1 MSPTSTIR
9 PRHVPCP
16 TEWPALSPSKI
27 SSHDPHATDNDWEFV
42 ADDTPTQT
50 SFERDAEVIVEPIQ
64 KQMENTGGNST
75 SKGNSTQGNSLC
87 VKHYPSTP
95 DFHHYDNILEESYDD
110 VGGVLMESYNED
122 ENEDGVGSLA
132 SSSIVMVSGPPSVMS
147 SQSVW
152 SSKISFRDAI
162 MKEQTQET
170 KEEENT
176 QQQQAKPPRAMKKK
190 PKFVV
195 KPIRRCSKST
205 GDLQSLARI
214 VENEDQYGGGGGSDP
229 YDDDLILGETDAQ
242 LYYNQKAQGKLGRK
256 NGRKVRP
263 DEAKR
268 LQITMAKK
276 DDQRQ
281 RQQAAAKKRW
291 PPFRKHN
298 TNTI

>member
-1 MSPTSTIR
+1 MSSTSTIP
-9 PRHVPCP
+9 PRHVPCS

-27 SSHDPHATDNDWEFV
+27 SSHDHHGTESDWELLP
-42 ADDTPTQT
+42 DDSLAQT
-50 SFERDAEVIVEPIQ
+50 SFERDAIEIVEPLR
-64 KQMENTGGNST
+64 KEMERTDARDGNRTSQRNST
-75 SKGNSTQGNSLC
+75 EDKPLC
-87 VKHYPSTP
+87 LKHAHSTP
-95 DFHHYDNILEESYDD
+95 DFHHYSTILEESYDD
-110 VGGVLMESYNED
+110 TGAVLVNSYD

-132 SSSIVMVSGPPSVMS
+132 SSSIVMVSGPSSVVS
-147 SQSVW
+147 TQSCW
-152 SSKISFRDAI
+152 STSSKISFRDAI

-170 KEEENT
+170 KEADEPDSQE
-176 QQQQAKPPRAMKKK
+176 QPKPAKIVRKK

-205 GDLQSLARI
+205 GDLQALARI
-214 VENEDQYGGGGGSDP
+214 AENDDYYSGGCGDP
-229 YDDDLILGETDAQ
+229 YNDDHILGESDAQ

-281 RQQAAAKKRW
+281 RQQAAAKKR
-291 PPFRKHN
+291 
-298 TNTI
+298 

>member
-1 MSPTSTIR
+1 MSPASTIQ

-27 SSHDPHATDNDWEFV
+27 PSHNNHPTDNDWEFV
-42 ADDTPTQT
+42 ADETPTQT
-50 SFERDAEVIVEPIQ
+50 SFERDAEIVVEPLQ
-64 KQMENTGGNST
+64 NNMETANSNEGNYKNKDNST
-75 SKGNSTQGNSLC
+75 GGNSLC
-87 VKHYPSTP
+87 VKHYPSSP
-95 DFHHYDNILEESYDD
+95 DFRHYNTILEENYDD
-110 VGGVLMESYNED
+110 VGGVLVESYNED
-122 ENEDGVGSLA
+122 ENEDGVASIA
-132 SSSIVMVSGPPSVMS
+132 SSSIVMVSGPPSVIS

-162 MKEQTQET
+162 MKEHGQET
-170 KEEENT
+170 KDATEPNP
-176 QQQQAKPPRAMKKK
+176 QQQAKHPRATKKK

-214 VENEDQYGGGGGSDP
+214 AENDEDHCGGGGGGDP
-229 YDDDLILGETDAQ
+229 YNDDLIMGETDAQ

-281 RQQAAAKKRW
+281 RQQAAAKR
-291 PPFRKHN
+291 R
-298 TNTI
+298 

>member
-1 MSPTSTIR
+1 MSPTSTIQ
-9 PRHVPCP
+9 PRHVACP

-27 SSHDPHATDNDWEFV
+27 SSHDPHVTDNDWEFV
-42 ADDTPTQT
+42 ADDNPTQT
-50 SFERDAEVIVEPIQ
+50 SFERDAEVIVEPLR
-64 KQMENTGGNST
+64 KEMENSNTRGGNST
-75 SKGNSTQGNSLC
+75 SKDNSTQGNSLC

-95 DFHHYDNILEESYDD
+95 DFRHYDPILEEGYGD
-110 VGGVLMESYNED
+110 VEGVLMESYNED

-132 SSSIVMVSGPPSVMS
+132 SSSIVMVSGPPSVNS

-162 MKEQTQET
+162 LKEQTQET
-170 KEEENT
+170 KDEENL
-176 QQQQAKPPRAMKKK
+176 QQQQAKSPRAMKKK

-195 KPIRRCSKST
+195 KAIRRCSKST

-214 VENEDQYGGGGGSDP
+214 AENEDHYGGGGGGGGGDP
-229 YDDDLILGETDAQ
+229 YNEDLIMGETDAQ

-281 RQQAAAKKRW
+281 RQQAAAKKR
-291 PPFRKHN
+291 
-298 TNTI
+298 

>member
-1 MSPTSTIR
+1 MSPTSTIQ

-16 TEWPALSPSKI
+16 TEWPALSPSNI
-27 SSHDPHATDNDWEFV
+27 SSHDHHASDNDWEFV
-42 ADDTPTQT
+42 ADDNPTTQT
-50 SFERDAEVIVEPIQ
+50 SFERDAEVIVEPLQ
-64 KQMENTGGNST
+64 EEEENAVGNST
-75 SKGNSTQGNSLC
+75 STDNSRQRNSLC

-95 DFHHYDNILEESYDD
+95 DFHHYHSILEESYSH
-110 VGGVLMESYNED
+110 VGGVLMESYDEG
-122 ENEDGVGSLA
+122 ENEGDVGSLA
-132 SSSIVMVSGPPSVMS
+132 SSSIVMVSGPPSVIS

-162 MKEQTQET
+162 MKEQTQDA
-170 KEEENT
+170 KDEESP
-176 QQQQAKPPRAMKKK
+176 QQPVKPARTMKKK

-205 GDLQSLARI
+205 GDLQSLTRI
-214 VENEDQYGGGGGSDP
+214 VENEDHYSGGGGDP
-229 YDDDLILGETDAQ
+229 YNDDMILGETDAQ

-281 RQQAAAKKRW
+281 RQQAAAKKR
-291 PPFRKHN
+291 
-298 TNTI
+298 